1 MKAFLKIYRWSMEM
15 KLRMALY
22 TFVAIFIKIVFNL
35 LQGENTIEITELL
48 SMWGISLLFAIAE
61 TVIFPGERDCT
72 KWRSFLW
79 LILAN
84 ICFAG
89 GAILFKWFA
98 GIPVWGGVLLL
109 LLLELGLGMMWFGD
123 RFVLKMDSAQLTQM
137 LKDYQQRNN
146 SWD

>member
-35 LQGENTIEITELL
+35 LQGENAIEIAELL

-89 GAILFKWFA
+89 GAVLFKWFA
-98 GIPVWGGVLLL
+98 GIPAWGGVLLL